1 MGEKADKKRKRSQA
15 TSEEVGE
22 TDAKIEQVD
31 VDKEARKKL
40 KREEKQKKKE
50 SKKSEAE
57 AEESQVKEDTEA
69 QAKKKE
75 KKEKKKAEKEA
86 EKKNEEKEES
96 KDVEMEDATEEKQ
109 DEKKDKK
116 KKTKKDKKKEKKE
129 NGDATNGEQAEAAE
143 ANEQQQE
150 QEEQQY
156 HQQKKVR
163 FIVFVGTLY
172 LYPGPS
178 QALSVIPP
186 SLAMV
191 LTPSFAGNLPYT
203 ATVESIK
210 KHFEKNPPASVR
222 VATEKGSS
230 KCRGFAF
237 IEFDHYDRM
246 KTCLKLYHHSQFDDG
261 KSPARRINVEL
272 T

>member
-69 QAKKKE
+69 QAKK
-75 KKEKKKAEKEA
+75 EKKK

-116 KKTKKDKKKEKKE
+116 KKTKKDKKKERKE
-129 NGDATNGEQAEAAE
+129 NGDATNGEQAEATE
-143 ANEQQQE
+143 TNEQQQE

-178 QALSVIPP
+178 QALSVIPS

-191 LTPSFAGNLPYT
+191 LTPSFTGNLPYT